1 MASISVAV
9 AAASAALGAG
19 SIAQCSHI
27 ARQSKQVEVDVHA
40 VAKSLGVLRCRVSG
54 GFVKAE
60 RHVTLLGDVLVVSR
74 RPGSADTIISL
85 QGADVEVAEGA
96 AVKVISHGGATLATF
111 WPGSADETSQWAAE
125 LRKSDLRVAR
135 SERRFLSI
143 TRQQREQIQA
153 EVADWE
159 DQIRKVQSNPS
170 HGQAELIA
178 LEGKFAERE
187 SKTSQLQQERE
198 KCKDMSKLV
207 SLTRRQIAELESS
220 IQQRESRFAELQVQ
234 FGGVQEATKMLSTSR
249 REAASLEAGSR
260 IKEGTVAELQ
270 DELQKL
276 RAVPGMLSLSRR
288 AASSLEAESAQKD
301 DQISEMQASLD
312 EGQPRSPRRTT
323 SVLASGVPEM
333 LSDRRRVVSQRERQ
347 LSEKDA
353 KIRALEGKLQV
364 FRGLPDI
371 VSFNQKQVEGLEQR
385 CRDTDKQMEDLR
397 AQLQP
402 APTAVGA

>member
-19 SIAQCSHI
+19 SIAQCSHV

-54 GFVKAE
+54 GFVTAE

-85 QGADVEVAEGA
+85 QGADVEVADAGA

-125 LRKSDLRVAR
+125 LRKSDLRVA
-135 SERRFLSI
+135 RFLSI

-178 LEGKFAERE
+178 LESKFAERE

-198 KCKDMSKLV
+198 KYKDMSKLV

-234 FGGVQEATKMLSTSR
+234 FGGVQEATKLLGTGR
-249 REAASLEAGSR
+249 GEAASLEAGPR

-276 RAVPGMLSLSRR
+276 RDVPRMLSLSRR
-288 AASSLEAESAQKD
+288 AASSLEAEAAQKD
-301 DQISEMQASLD
+301 DQISEMQASL
-312 EGQPRSPRRTT
+312 EG
-323 SVLASGVPEM
+323 VLASGVVEV
-333 LSDRRRVVSQRERQ
+333 LRDKRRAVSQRERQ

-353 KIRALEGKLQV
+353 KIRALEEKLQG
-364 FRGLPDI
+364 FRVLPDI
-371 VSFNQKQVEGLEQR
+371 VSFNRKQVEGLEQR

>member
-19 SIAQCSHI
+19 SIAQCSHV
-27 ARQSKQVEVDVHA
+27 ARQSKQVEVDVQA

-85 QGADVEVAEGA
+85 QGTDVEVAEGA

-111 WPGSADETSQWAAE
+111 WPGNADETSQWAAE
-125 LRKSDLRVAR
+125 LRKSDLREA
-135 SERRFLSI
+135 RFLSI

-198 KCKDMSKLV
+198 KCKEMSKLV

-234 FGGVQEATKMLSTSR
+234 FGGVQEATKMLGTSR
-249 REAASLEAGSR
+249 GEAASLEAGSR

-276 RAVPGMLSLSRR
+276 RDVPRMLSLSRR
-288 AASSLEAESAQKD
+288 AASSLEAASAQKD
-301 DQISEMQASLD
+301 GQISEMQASL
-312 EGQPRSPRRTT
+312 EG
-323 SVLASGVPEM
+323 VLASGVPEV
-333 LSDRRRVVSQRERQ
+333 LSDRRRAVSQRARQ

-353 KIRALEGKLQV
+353 KIRALEGKLQS

-385 CRDTDKQMEDLR
+385 CRDTDKQLEDLR